1 MHINTVALFILLG
14 ILFEM
19 FSLEATRLSF
29 INRKTVTD
37 IILTVLG
44 TTGLYI
50 LFLTLG
56 WFAGKFFLK
65 GFTLLP
71 DRILIGIMIVLL
83 LTHAILRDRK
93 KIISAQLL
101 YQNSIFYFGIVLAKS
116 IMHIV
121 SGAIFYKMDL
131 FTHVFFNWI
140 LLSTTVF
147 SLISVTL
154 TYPRMRIFGLSV
166 DHLKIAFYAISLVI
180 LFFVR

>member
-19 FSLEATRLSF
+19 FSLQATRLSF
-29 INRKTVTD
+29 INRKT
-37 IILTVLG
+37 IPEILLTIFG
-44 TTGLYI
+44 TTGMYLLSLTIGWYVSK
-50 LFLTLG
+50 FL
-56 WFAGKFFLK
+56 LK
-65 GFTLLP
+65 DFTLLP
-71 DRILIGIMIVLL
+71 DKILVGIMIVLL

-101 YQNSIFYFGIVLAKS
+101 CQNGIFYFGIVLAKS

-140 LLSTTVF
+140 LLGTTVF

-166 DHLKIAFYAISLVI
+166 DHLKIALYSVSLLL
-180 LFFVR
+180 LFFVK

>member
-1 MHINTVALFILLG
+1 MG

-19 FSLEATRLSF
+19 FSLQATRLSF
-29 INRKTVTD
+29 INRKTIPD
-37 IILTVLG
+37 FLLTIFG
-44 TTGLYI
+44 TTALYI

-56 WFAGKFFLK
+56 WYAGKFFLR

-71 DRILIGIMIVLL
+71 DKIVIGIMIVLL
-83 LTHAILRDRK
+83 LTHAIMRDRK

-166 DHLKIAFYAISLVI
+166 DHLKIALYSIALLL
-180 LFFVR
+180 LFFVK